1 MTRRNIS
8 RPHMILM
15 GFLGDWLQPKF
26 MIWQSSVFVE
36 SQGYYPPPPLMYIKK
51 DKFRY
56 FNWKHKKTGVALR
69 CHEFIRF
76 SNEGRGLVLS
86 KIFKGP

>member
-1 MTRRNIS
+1 MTIRNIS
-8 RPHMILM
+8 RPPHDTDGISWRLAAAKIHDLAKFSFCGITRIL
-15 GFLGDWLQPKF
+15 
-26 MIWQSSVFVE
+26 
-36 SQGYYPPPPLMYIKK
+36 PPPPLMYIKK

-56 FNWKHKKTGVALR
+56 FNWKHKKTGVVLR

>member
-1 MTRRNIS
+1 VAN
-8 RPHMILM
+8 LFF
-15 GFLGDWLQPKF
+15 FLYKCFL
-26 MIWQSSVFVE
+26 
-36 SQGYYPPPPLMYIKK
+36 PPPPPPPRALMYIKK